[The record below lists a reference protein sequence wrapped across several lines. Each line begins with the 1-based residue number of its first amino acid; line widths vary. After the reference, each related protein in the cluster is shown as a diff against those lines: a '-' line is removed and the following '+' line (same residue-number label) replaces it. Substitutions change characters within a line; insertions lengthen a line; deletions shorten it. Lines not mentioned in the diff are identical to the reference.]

1 MINYKLLSD
10 AIRRRGMSVLD
21 AAEAAGVNPSK
32 LIGSGEFRASEIV
45 TLSQLL
51 HLTRQERDKIF
62 FS

>member
-1 MINYKLLSD
+1 MNHTLLNQKLRECGLT
-10 AIRRRGMSVLD
+10 VLD
-21 AAEAAGVNPSK
+21 AAEAAGVKPSK
-32 LIGSGEFRASEIV
+32 LISSGEFRASEIV

>member
-1 MINYKLLSD
+1 MNNTLLNQKLMECGLN
-10 AIRRRGMSVLD
+10 VLD
-21 AAEAAGVNPSK
+21 AAEAAGVKPSK
-32 LIGSGEFRASEIV
+32 LISSGEFRASEIV

>member
-1 MINYKLLSD
+1 MNHTLLNQK
-10 AIRRRGMSVLD
+10 IRERGLNVLD
-21 AAEAAGVNPSK
+21 AAEAAGVKSSK
-32 LIGSGEFRASEIV
+32 LISSGEFRASEIV